1 MMSFSR
7 TFEYPS
13 NPESSEQ
20 MIDDLNDLLD
30 IREIS
35 PQEKY
40 SFLLA
45 VSEAFSNA
53 IIHGNQFNPKKSVK
67 LTVLV
72 NENEL
77 SADIEDEG
85 HGGLKYIENRQPS
98 EPFDE
103 GGRGIDLIEHYA
115 TAVSYT
121 ESAAGGLKASIK
133 VLRKNEV
140 IE

>member
-1 MMSFSR
+1 MSFKR
-7 TFEYPS
+7 TFKYPS

-20 MIDDLNDLLD
+20 MLDDLNDLLD

-45 VSEAFSNA
+45 ISEAFTNA
-53 IIHGNQFNPKKSVK
+53 IIHGNQCNPEKSVK
-67 LTVLV
+67 LTVSV

-85 HGGLKYIENRQPS
+85 HGGLESIDKREPS
-98 EPFDE
+98 QPFDE

-115 TAVSYT
+115 TAVGYS
-121 ESAAGGLKASIK
+121 ESSAGGLKISIK
-133 VLRKNEV
+133 VLRQKGV
-140 IE
+140 LK

>member
-1 MMSFSR
+1 MSSDR
-7 TFEYPS
+7 TFKYLS
-13 NPESSEQ
+13 IPESSEQ
-20 MIDDLNDLLD
+20 MLDDLNDLLD

-45 VSEAFSNA
+45 ISEAFTNA
-53 IIHGNQFNPKKSVK
+53 IIHGNQCNPEKSVK
-67 LTVLV
+67 LTVSV

-85 HGGLKYIENRQPS
+85 HGGLESIDKREQS
-98 EPFDE
+98 QPFDE

-115 TAVSYT
+115 TAVGYS
-121 ESAAGGLKASIK
+121 ESLAGGLKVSIK
-133 VLRKNEV
+133 VLRQKG
-140 IE
+140 ILK

>member
-1 MMSFSR
+1 MMFFNR

-20 MIDDLNDLLD
+20 MLDDLNDLLD

-45 VSEAFSNA
+45 ISEAFSNA
-53 IIHGNQFNPKKSVK
+53 IIHGNQCNPKKSVK

-77 SADIEDEG
+77 SADIEDQG
-85 HGGLKYIENRQPS
+85 QGGLNYIIKRQPS

-115 TAVSYT
+115 SVVGYT
-121 ESAAGGLKASIK
+121 ESSVGGLKVSIK
-133 VLRKNEV
+133 VLRKKEV
-140 IE
+140 IK